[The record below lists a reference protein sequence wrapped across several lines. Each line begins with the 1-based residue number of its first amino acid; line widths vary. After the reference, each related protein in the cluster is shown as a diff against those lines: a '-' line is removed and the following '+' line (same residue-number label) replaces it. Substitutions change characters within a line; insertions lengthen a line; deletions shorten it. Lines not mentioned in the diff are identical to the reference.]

1 MKFLVFAIASSKIA
15 LYFEK
20 SEIYDHLHTIC
31 SYRELKA
38 DGRKIRIIKEGTIY
52 SCPKVIYYDP
62 VTETWSEN
70 P

>member
-1 MKFLVFAIASSKIA
+1 MNILFAVIASTKIA

-20 SEIYDHLHTIC
+20 AEMYDHLHAIC
-31 SYRELKA
+31 SYRELAA
-38 DGRKIRIIKEGTIY
+38 DGRSVRIIKEGTIY

-62 VTETWSEN
+62 VAETWSEN